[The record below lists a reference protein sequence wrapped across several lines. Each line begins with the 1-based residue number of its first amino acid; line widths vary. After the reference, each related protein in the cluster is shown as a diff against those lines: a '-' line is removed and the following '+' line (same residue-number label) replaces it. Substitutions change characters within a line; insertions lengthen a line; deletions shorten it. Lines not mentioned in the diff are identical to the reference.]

1 MPLSL
6 ETLAA
11 NAEAVEKLS
20 FTSDFELETDAA
32 GEPLYFSVDGVA
44 DVARLGRDGAGG
56 DFLQLL
62 PSQRVLYVSSEGQA
76 GVVAADIGE
85 FVALLVACPYWRDIL
100 KYSANGDLHQMRRAA
115 AALAATYEDD
125 EDLDEAREF
134 FGAQFGLAEPAD
146 PVGALHRCASSGVVV
161 RTRDGGPCMSL
172 FNRFTVEDTPFLRGL
187 VD

>member
-20 FTSDFELETDAA
+20 FTSDFELETDA

-56 DFLQLL
+56 DFVQLL

-125 EDLDEAREF
+125 EDLDEALAVEASRRHISRAALIRELVRQQLRPP
-134 FGAQFGLAEPAD
+134 GERD
-146 PVGALHRCASSGVVV
+146 PFTSLIGDIDDDAGDIDEVVY
-161 RTRDGGPCMSL
+161 GQ
-172 FNRFTVEDTPFLRGL
+172 
-187 VD
+187 